1 MLKEEK
7 MENKKA
13 KTSGGAIVA
22 LCSLVYFVSYFARK
36 DFAAVMAG
44 MISDSIID
52 KSMGGFIG
60 MGLFIAYGVG
70 QLVSGYLGDRIKPT
84 SLLIFGLATTLICNL
99 LMPIVADA
107 AIWLMIP
114 VWTVNGFAQAM
125 LWPPIVRILA
135 DNLDHEKFVT
145 ANLLVTTAA
154 HVSTILLY
162 LYVPL
167 CLQYMSWKTVFFTA
181 TIITF
186 VVMAIFIASMF
197 FIVFDKR
204 APKEKRAEE
213 EKKEETEPVSNISGE
228 KKEGFFAIFVRA
240 GVVPIFFAIIM
251 MGFLRDGIESWL
263 PTLYSEAFG
272 RAATESILVSAVL
285 PVFSI
290 ISITAIRAA
299 HKSKIFANE
308 TRGAAIL
315 FGMSVVL
322 AIPLAVLINFEQSA
336 LRLICLI
343 IAALI
348 CGCMHAVNFLYISC
362 LPGRFAA
369 YGKAASASGF
379 CNACTYIGAAASM
392 YGIAAVA
399 EWMGWSVT
407 VITWIAI
414 AVLGVFFSLLAFRKF
429 TAFMKQGEEK

>member
-1 MLKEEK
+1 
-7 MENKKA
+7 METRKIKN
-13 KTSGGAIVA
+13 SGAAIVT

-36 DFAAVMAG
+36 DFAAVMAA

-84 SLLIFGLATTLICNL
+84 SLLIFGLATTLVCNL
-99 LMPIVADA
+99 FMPIVSDA

-135 DNLDHEKFVT
+135 DNLDHERFVT

-167 CLQYMSWKTVFFTA
+167 CLQYMNWKTVFFTA
-181 TIITF
+181 SIITF
-186 VVMAIFIASMF
+186 VVMAVFIVSMS
-197 FIVFDKR
+197 FIVFDKK
-204 APKEKRAEE
+204 AEKEPKE
-213 EKKEETEPVSNISGE
+213 EKAAPVSNNPE
-228 KKEGFFAIFVRA
+228 AKKEGFFAVFVRA
-240 GVVPIFFAIIM
+240 GVVPVFFAIVM

-290 ISITAIRAA
+290 VSITAIRAA

-315 FGMSVVL
+315 FGMSIVL
-322 AIPLAVLINFEQSA
+322 AIPLAILINFEQSA
-336 LRLICLI
+336 LRLVCLI
-343 IAALI
+343 LAALI

-362 LPGRFAA
+362 LPGRFAT

-414 AVLGVFFSLLAFRKF
+414 AVLGALFSIFAFPKF
-429 TAFMKQGEEK
+429 TVFMKKGEENS

>member
-1 MLKEEK
+1 
-7 MENKKA
+7 MENKKV

-84 SLLIFGLATTLICNL
+84 SLLIFGLATTLVCNL
-99 LMPIVADA
+99 LMPVVSDV

-145 ANLLVTTAA
+145 ANLFVTTAA
-154 HVSTILLY
+154 HISTILLY

-181 TIITF
+181 SVITF
-186 VVMAIFIASMF
+186 VVMAIFIISMF
-197 FIVFDKR
+197 LIVFDK
-204 APKEKRAEE
+204 KTEKE
-213 EKKEETEPVSNISGE
+213 EKQEKAAPVSNNSGE
-228 KKEGFFAIFVRA
+228 AKEGFFDIFVRA
-240 GVVPIFFAIIM
+240 GIVPVFFAIIM

-290 ISITAIRAA
+290 VSITAIRAA
-299 HKSKIFANE
+299 HKSKLFANE

-315 FGMSVVL
+315 FGMSIVL
-322 AIPLAVLINFEQSA
+322 AIPLAILINFEQSA
-336 LRLICLI
+336 LRLVCLI
-343 IAALI
+343 LAALI

-379 CNACTYIGAAASM
+379 CNACTYIGAAVSM

-399 EWMGWSVT
+399 EWMGWSAT
-407 VITWIAI
+407 VITWIFI
-414 AVLGVFFSLLAFRKF
+414 AVLGALFSILAFRKF
-429 TAFMKQGEEK
+429 TAFMKQGEENQNS